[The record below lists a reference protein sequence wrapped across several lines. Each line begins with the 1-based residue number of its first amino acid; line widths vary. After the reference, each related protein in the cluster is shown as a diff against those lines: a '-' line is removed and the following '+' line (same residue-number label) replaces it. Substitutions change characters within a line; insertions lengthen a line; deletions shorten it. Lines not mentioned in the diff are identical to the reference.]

1 MILFKL
7 KSIKYDFKKLK
18 TLITLFRDSGW
29 KLIIKLLLL
38 NLLSNLVSLLGVG
51 ILLSFIFNL
60 KVLEIFHFE
69 INYSISINNSIF
81 LLFILII
88 FRTLLQ
94 VKISLSLE
102 SLKISFGNS
111 LKNEFLK
118 IIVFSPSHKLE
129 KIGRSN
135 LQALLFSEI
144 DSSVFALDSGV
155 KILQNLITI
164 FFYVLIFIFLG
175 SKNSQ
180 PIFLSLFTIA
190 TASLFQTSGAW
201 VLGKKRLA
209 FIKSINRIV
218 SDGLYGLKAIRA
230 AGAQE
235 WFLKQYKN
243 ESNAYKENIIQYLKN
258 NVIFNLI
265 KESLLFAI
273 VMVWALFFLKNL
285 SKEYLITTLLV
296 SYRCVNL
303 FSLLITNQ
311 RFCINKLPSYESLYK
326 TRSKLNSYKVNL
338 THNKLQTF
346 FISNIDKYKG
356 FKSIHWQSN
365 STTKIK
371 DIVLKKGNLI
381 VITGESGVGKTTL
394 IEGFCGLFNEN
405 HSNWIIEFNKKE
417 ITLKGANGSNELK
430 NLIAY
435 SPQNTFLFETTL
447 RENILFD
454 NKLSNFEIRK
464 WFKKIGLNYLLENNA
479 ILDKELSTTLNAF
492 SDGEIHRLGLL
503 RTWLR
508 DLPIEILDE
517 PTAYLDE
524 VTSRKISKII
534 SDRSKYKFTLVSSHD
549 PYLIDMADEI
559 IELKKIDREDLRKY
573 HV

>member
-1 MILFKL
+1 MNLFKL
-7 KSIKYDFKKLK
+7 KSIKYDFKKLEI
-18 TLITLFRDSGW
+18 LITLFRDAGW

-51 ILLSFIFNL
+51 ILLSYIFNL
-60 KVLEIFHFE
+60 KVLEIFQFE
-69 INYSISINNSIF
+69 INYSISLNYSIF
-81 LLFILII
+81 LLFTLII

-144 DSSVFALDSGV
+144 DSSVFALDNGV
-155 KILQNLITI
+155 KTLQNLITI
-164 FFYVLIFIFLG
+164 LIYILIFIFL
-175 SKNSQ
+175 SNENSL
-180 PIFLSLFTIA
+180 PIFLSFFAIA
-190 TASLFQTSGAW
+190 TASLFQRSGAW
-201 VLGKKRLA
+201 VLGKKRLT

-230 AGAQE
+230 AGAQD
-235 WFLKQYKN
+235 WFLKQYKI

-258 NVIFNLI
+258 NVIFNFI
-265 KESLLFAI
+265 KESLLFTVVI
-273 VMVWALFFLKNL
+273 IWALLFLKDL
-285 SKEYLITTLLV
+285 SIEYLITILLV
-296 SYRCVNL
+296 SYRCGNL
-303 FSLLITNQ
+303 FSNLITSQ

-326 TRSKLNSYKVNL
+326 TRSKLNSPKSNL
-338 THNKLQTF
+338 KQNKLKTF
-346 FISNIDKYKG
+346 LISNIDKYKG
-356 FKSIHWQSN
+356 FKEIHWQTN
-365 STTKIK
+365 STSKRK
-371 DIVLKKGNLI
+371 DIALKKGNLI

-394 IEGFCGLFNEN
+394 IEGFCGLLNEN
-405 HSNWIIEFNKKE
+405 HSKWIIEFNKKE
-417 ITLKGANGSNELK
+417 ITLKGANGSSELK

-447 RENILFD
+447 RENLLFD
-454 NKLSNFEIRK
+454 NKFSNFEISK
-464 WFKKIGLNYLLENNA
+464 WFKQIGLDHLLENNE
-479 ILDKELSTTLNAF
+479 ILDEKLSTTLNAL
-492 SDGEIHRLGLL
+492 SGGEIHRLGLL

-524 VTSRKISKII
+524 ITSRKISKII
-534 SDRSKYKFTLVSSHD
+534 SDRSKYKFSLVSSHD

>member
-1 MILFKL
+1 MNLFKL
-7 KSIKYDFKKLK
+7 KSIKYDFKKLEI
-18 TLITLFRDSGW
+18 LITLFRDAGW

-60 KVLEIFHFE
+60 KVLEIFQFE

-164 FFYVLIFIFLG
+164 FFYVLIFIFLS

-180 PIFLSLFTIA
+180 PIFLSFFTIA
-190 TASLFQTSGAW
+190 IASLFQTSGAW
-201 VLGKKRLA
+201 VLGKKRLS

-235 WFLKQYKN
+235 WF
-243 ESNAYKENIIQYLKN
+243 
-258 NVIFNLI
+258 
-265 KESLLFAI
+265 
-273 VMVWALFFLKNL
+273 
-285 SKEYLITTLLV
+285 
-296 SYRCVNL
+296 
-303 FSLLITNQ
+303 
-311 RFCINKLPSYESLYK
+311 
-326 TRSKLNSYKVNL
+326 
-338 THNKLQTF
+338 
-346 FISNIDKYKG
+346 
-356 FKSIHWQSN
+356 
-365 STTKIK
+365 
-371 DIVLKKGNLI
+371 
-381 VITGESGVGKTTL
+381 
-394 IEGFCGLFNEN
+394 
-405 HSNWIIEFNKKE
+405 
-417 ITLKGANGSNELK
+417 
-430 NLIAY
+430 
-435 SPQNTFLFETTL
+435 
-447 RENILFD
+447 
-454 NKLSNFEIRK
+454 
-464 WFKKIGLNYLLENNA
+464 
-479 ILDKELSTTLNAF
+479 
-492 SDGEIHRLGLL
+492 
-503 RTWLR
+503 
-508 DLPIEILDE
+508 
-517 PTAYLDE
+517 
-524 VTSRKISKII
+524 
-534 SDRSKYKFTLVSSHD
+534 
-549 PYLIDMADEI
+549 
-559 IELKKIDREDLRKY
+559 
-573 HV
+573 